1 MGRPQTTAASVIAS
15 REANEFLEYHLDGGT
30 FDGRFCLGCQ
40 PSDGGAWLQVR
51 ADTADKVAN
60 WPSMTQRRKAY
71 YVTANQISGVVRDG
85 SALFALCNL
94 VVDLDCHTDTMTASP
109 DEVWQLLQRDGD
121 YPEPTGVVWT
131 GRGLQLWWHIEA
143 VSVKCRKVYTEALEG
158 LENAIQAILDD
169 YPHTAAGWTVD
180 RATGAT
186 LVGWKR
192 FPGSY
197 NYHTGRYGDFE
208 VLHTDT
214 YTLTDLL
221 EALGPL
227 QAPKAKAVY
236 IETPLM
242 VQAAGENRLQRLAA
256 WAEGRQWSII
266 GHRNTFLCICGSLL
280 VAADPQNA
288 RKRLEDINA
297 KLVPP
302 MSAAEVITVFRGCTK
317 ARYRWRNSTIAKRL
331 GMTDQEM
338 ADFGASGAP
347 GPVLTRASAYKLAQQ
362 TGKDTRKQNRTRDE
376 ARAKAKADKLA
387 ALKEAKAQG
396 MKKAQVARLLGVSRP
411 WVDKYWE
418 MDN

>member
-15 REANEFLEYHLDGGT
+15 REANEYLEYHLDGGT

-143 VSVKCRKVYTEALEG
+143 VSVKCRKVYTEVQNG

-197 NYHTGRYGDFE
+197 NYRTGRYGDFE

-362 TGKDTRKQNRTRDE
+362 TGKDTRRQNRTRDE

-387 ALKEAKAQG
+387 ALKEAKAKG
-396 MKKAQVARLLGVSRP
+396 AKKAQVARLLGVSRP